1 LVNNLKTRDV
11 LIQGILFKIH
21 IIYNQIDM
29 SVISAINKAIATG
42 LMVNIAELDVVLI
55 TDINPTLTHTATLA
69 DQQSAKYKYM
79 IKAYYGDGAG
89 VKIINCC
96 CGFDGVIKTINKSY
110 KATLVKK

>member
-1 LVNNLKTRDV
+1 LVNNLKAKDV
-11 LIQGILFKIH
+11 LIQGILFNIH

-29 SVISAINKAIATG
+29 IVISSITKAIANG
-42 LMVNIAELDVVLI
+42 LMVHIAELNVVLI
-55 TDINPTLTHTATLA
+55 TDNNPTLTHTATLA

-79 IKAYYGDGAG
+79 IKAL
-89 VKIINCC
+89 KIINSC